1 MGGGS
6 FDYSSYTTYSKSCG
20 KMLDSRGYV
29 TRGQTFESSYMPAE
43 LDPKNVIR
51 ECCNSKEHPNTLP
64 VILALD
70 VTGSMG
76 SACQRTAEALGP
88 IILNLLEK
96 YKDRDIEFMIMG
108 IGDVECDRCPIQ
120 ASQFESDVRISKAID
135 KIYMEHGGGGNMYE
149 SYTAAWYFGLNQT
162 KLDCYD
168 KQGRK
173 GVIITMGDEP
183 LNPYLE
189 RRGLNEATG
198 RSEQD
203 RVETGAL
210 YSRAKEK
217 FDIYHIAVDDNAT
230 CYRSYE
236 SLIKKSFGQYLGDNL
251 KIATLNTLPTI
262 IEDCIKQ
269 TIEHNGGGTVTVK
282 TEDKPAKT
290 TINENG
296 EITW

>member
-6 FDYSSYTTYSKSCG
+6 FDYSSYRTYSCSMG
-20 KMLDSRGYV
+20 KMIDADTGYV
-29 TRGQTFESSYMPAE
+29 TRGQTFDSVSMPKE

-88 IILNLLEK
+88 IVMNLLEK
-96 YKDRDIEFMIMG
+96 YKERDIEFLIMG
-108 IGDVECDRCPIQ
+108 IGDVECDSCPIQ

-135 KIYMEHGGGGNMYE
+135 KIYMEHGGGGNAYE
-149 SYTAAWYFGLNQT
+149 SYSAAWYFGLNQT

-189 RRGLNEATG
+189 KHGLNEATG
-198 RSEQD
+198 HTEQA
-203 RVETGAL
+203 RVMTPEL
-210 YSRAKEK
+210 YEKTKDK
-217 FDIYHIAVDDNAT
+217 FDIYHIAVDDRAT
-230 CYRSYE
+230 SYE
-236 SLIKKSFGQYLGDNL
+236 RYKRDIEKTFGQLLGDNL
-251 KIATLNTLPTI
+251 KVASINTLPGV

-269 TIEHNGGGTVTVK
+269 TIENNGGGTA
-282 TEDKPAKT
+282 DKPNTKVL
-290 TINENG
+290 NENG